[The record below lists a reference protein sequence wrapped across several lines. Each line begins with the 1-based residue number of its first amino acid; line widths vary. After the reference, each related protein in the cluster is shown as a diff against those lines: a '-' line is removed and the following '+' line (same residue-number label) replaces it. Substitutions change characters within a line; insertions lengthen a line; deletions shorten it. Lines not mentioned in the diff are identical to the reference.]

1 MNLETLDHKAKEIV
15 STIVDSYVIGEKQT
29 TNGTNDYLSD
39 AGIYVH
45 ALFVDFNGKDL
56 CNISFHKT
64 DDDNVSVCYTFS
76 PNMIKKL
83 PNEDDFDALDRY
95 VNTERTSL
103 IYKITL
109 LKWLYESGYVFLIDD
124 KSWNL
129 FNTGNITSHDK
140 EQWTKYG
147 IKFYEETLKSR
158 KIFDTLSE
166 FHNCRII
173 PSPQLINYR
182 NNKFR
187 TPEQRR
193 FNVNSTISVAAIIV
207 SFIIGI
213 GSPWLMTKFSKTSI
227 ESAQLESII
236 TAIPKQLEEVK
247 LNQEQ
252 MDSIITIL
260 NKIDKPDNGQTENAK
275 P

>member
-15 STIVDSYVIGEKQT
+15 STIVDSYVIGEKQI

-236 TAIPKQLEEVK
+236 IAIPKQLEEVK

>member
-15 STIVDSYVIGEKQT
+15 STIVDSYVIGEKQI

>member
-1 MNLETLDHKAKEIV
+1 MNLEALDDKAKEIV
-15 STIVDSYVIGEKQT
+15 STIVDSYVIGEKQI
-29 TNGTNDYLSD
+29 TNGTSDYLSE

-45 ALFVDFNGKDL
+45 ALFMDFNGEDL

-64 DDDNVSVCYTFS
+64 EDNNVSVCYTFS
-76 PNMIKKL
+76 PNMIKRL
-83 PNEDDFDALDRY
+83 PNEDDFDALERY
-95 VNTERTSL
+95 INTARISL
-103 IYKITL
+103 IYKISL
-109 LKWLYESGYVFLIDD
+109 LKWLYESGYIFLIDD

-166 FHNCRII
+166 LHNCRII

-193 FNVNSTISVAAIIV
+193 FKVNSIISVAAIIV

-213 GSPWLMTKFSKTSI
+213 GSPWLMTKFSQTSI
-227 ESAQLESII
+227 EPVQLESII
-236 TAIPKQLEEVK
+236 TAIPEQLEEVK
-247 LNQEQ
+247 INQEQ
-252 MDSIITIL
+252 MDSIMTVL
-260 NKIDKPDNGQTENAK
+260 NKSVQLNNGQTQNAK

>member
-15 STIVDSYVIGEKQT
+15 STIVDSYVIGEKQI

-64 DDDNVSVCYTFS
+64 DDDNVNVCYTFS

-260 NKIDKPDNGQTENAK
+260 NKIDKPDNGQTQNAK

>member
-15 STIVDSYVIGEKQT
+15 STIVDSYVIGEKQI

-260 NKIDKPDNGQTENAK
+260 NKIDKPDNGQTENAN

>member
-1 MNLETLDHKAKEIV
+1 MNLETLDDKGKEII
-15 STIVDSYVIGEKQT
+15 STIVDSYVIGEKQII
-29 TNGTNDYLSD
+29 NGTNDYLSD

-56 CNISFHKT
+56 CNISFHKA

-76 PNMIKKL
+76 PNMIRKL
-83 PNEDDFDALDRY
+83 SNEDDFDALDRY
-95 VNTERTSL
+95 VNIERIRL

-129 FNTGNITSHDK
+129 FNTGSITSHDK
-140 EQWTKYG
+140 EQWTKNG
-147 IKFYEETLKSR
+147 IKFYEEILKSR
-158 KIFDTLSE
+158 NIFDTLSE

-193 FNVNSTISVAAIIV
+193 FNVNSIISVAAIIV
-207 SFIIGI
+207 SFIIGV
-213 GSPWLMTKFSKTSI
+213 GSPWLMSKFSKTSI
-227 ESAQLESII
+227 DPVQLESII
-236 TAIPKQLEEVK
+236 NAIPDRVDEVK

-260 NKIDKPDNGQTENAK
+260 NKKRQTK
-275 P
+275 

>member
-15 STIVDSYVIGEKQT
+15 STIVDSYVIGEKQI

-260 NKIDKPDNGQTENAK
+260 NKIDKPDNGQTQNAK

>member
-1 MNLETLDHKAKEIV
+1 MNLETLDDKAKEIV
-15 STIVDSYVIGEKQT
+15 STIVDSYVIGEKQI
-29 TNGTNDYLSD
+29 TNGTNNYLND
-39 AGIYVH
+39 AGIFVH

-76 PNMIKKL
+76 PEMIKKR
-83 PNEDDFDALDRY
+83 PNEDDYDALDRY
-95 VNTERTSL
+95 VNTERISL

-129 FNTGNITSHDK
+129 FNTGSISSHDK
-140 EQWTKYG
+140 ERWTNDG
-147 IKFYEETLKSR
+147 IKFYEEILKS
-158 KIFDTLSE
+158 KNIFDTLSE

-182 NNKFR
+182 NNKFC

-193 FNVNSTISVAAIIV
+193 FKINSIISVAAIIV
-207 SFIIGI
+207 SFIIGV

-227 ESAQLESII
+227 EPTQIESII
-236 TAIPKQLEEVK
+236 NAIPKQLEEVK

-252 MDSIITIL
+252 MDSIIKIL
-260 NKIDKPDNGQTENAK
+260 NKKEEQNNGQTKNAK

>member
-15 STIVDSYVIGEKQT
+15 STIVDSYVIGEKQI

-83 PNEDDFDALDRY
+83 PNEDDFDVLDRY

-260 NKIDKPDNGQTENAK
+260 NKIDKPDNGQTENEK

>member
-1 MNLETLDHKAKEIV
+1 MNLETLDDKAKEIV
-15 STIVDSYVIGEKQT
+15 STIVDSYVIGEKQI
-29 TNGTNDYLSD
+29 TNGTSDYLSE

-95 VNTERTSL
+95 INTERTYL
-103 IYKITL
+103 INKIML

-129 FNTGNITSHDK
+129 FNTGSITSHDK
-140 EQWTKYG
+140 EQWTKNG
-147 IKFYEETLKSR
+147 IKFYEEILKSR

-166 FHNCRII
+166 LHNCRII

-193 FNVNSTISVAAIIV
+193 FNVNSIISVAAIIV

-227 ESAQLESII
+227 EPAQLESII

-252 MDSIITIL
+252 MDSIVTKL
-260 NKIDKPDNGQTENAK
+260 NKIDKPNNGQTQNAK

>member
-1 MNLETLDHKAKEIV
+1 MNLETLDHKAKEIA
-15 STIVDSYVIGEKQT
+15 STIVDSYVIGEKQI

>member
-15 STIVDSYVIGEKQT
+15 STIVDSYVIGEKQI

-193 FNVNSTISVAAIIV
+193 FNVNSTIYVAAIIV

>member
-15 STIVDSYVIGEKQT
+15 STIVDSYVIGEKQI

-56 CNISFHKT
+56 YNISFHKT

-173 PSPQLINYR
+173 PSPQLINYQ

>member
-15 STIVDSYVIGEKQT
+15 STIVDSYVIGEKQI

-173 PSPQLINYR
+173 PSPQLINYQ